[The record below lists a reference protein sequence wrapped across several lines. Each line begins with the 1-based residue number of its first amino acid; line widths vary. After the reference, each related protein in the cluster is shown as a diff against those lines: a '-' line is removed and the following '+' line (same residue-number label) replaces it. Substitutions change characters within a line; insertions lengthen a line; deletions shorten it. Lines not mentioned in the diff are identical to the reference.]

1 MKQQNKRLILLC
13 IAALLI
19 LFMGAGK
26 NTGNVQAAESVKKQE
41 LSQDENT
48 HTFSNASDGSF
59 QYDYAVKSDYYKGMG
74 VDESTGLKYALVSY
88 DEKLWAVVVTK
99 KSEFNG
105 SYDTSSYTGKMSLK
119 FKPATTKTV
128 LRFSKNKTRNT
139 ALEKCFY
146 YSDDYSILTT
156 GFSKDIY
163 YIDGTPVKGIKK
175 VAGTYYFFRKGKRVD
190 ETGWYPYGRSQVYV
204 KDGKAIFRFS
214 GDACYSF
221 TNGKKQRVTDR
232 YISVKGTVYWFDAA
246 GALAQGMKQAGGEY
260 YYLRDGVS
268 RRNYYKKVDRYGYY
282 FGEDGKA
289 VRDTWVNVKNA
300 MMYFNANARNTK
312 TYYLD
317 GYKDSE
323 RIGMYKI
330 YSKNKWNFVTD
341 GIYKIDGSF
350 VYFKNGRHYTSTRWY
365 SSNDTTMYY
374 IRKGEVLYKR
384 KQSGNGYVLYQANGV
399 RWKKVSSMWAPYNKG
414 KTFYYDKNGT
424 SLYRYFNASYSKSKY
439 RNTVWIYDAGS
450 SGWQQ
455 VTDKLLNIHSD
466 YYYIPED
473 GVIKAEE
480 GWQTIDKKTAVYT
493 DASGKVSKYI
503 YYDKTGKY
511 SIYREGQ
518 KLDQIVPGIVTVQIN
533 GKTVYYLMN
542 EQGQSVSGSQSV
554 DGYLYDFDKYGRAYS
569 RRLEGSVYWDT
580 DAWMKRVILA
590 YLGKTNIYCNVFV
603 DQAFALAGG
612 DDPSQKLAVQYTSPE
627 KGGILLDRMYTGTE
641 WGGAGTV
648 TGKVVLSDGKSWM
661 KQDSIQ
667 LNSDIVDFSYDA
679 LTPGDVIVYY
689 KNGETEA
696 SHVSLFL
703 GKFKNAAA
711 VKKYLIRMGV
721 SKQLAEACVKDWGAY
736 YDNDGTYWCIH
747 GGMGSS
753 SQVYIS
759 NSTYCIPASGNTYTY
774 GRKIINVI
782 D

>member
-1 MKQQNKRLILLC
+1 MKQQDKRLILLC

-119 FKPATTKTV
+119 FKPATTKTE
-128 LRFSKNKTRNT
+128 LRFSKNKTGNT

-282 FGEDGKA
+282 FGEGGKA

-533 GKTVYYLMN
+533 GKTVYYMMN

>member
-59 QYDYAVKSDYYKGMG
+59 QYDYAVKSDYYEGMG

-128 LRFSKNKTRNT
+128 LRFSKNKNGNT

-232 YISVKGTVYWFDAA
+232 YISVKGTVYWFDAT

-569 RRLEGSVYWDT
+569 RRLEGSVYWDM

>member
-105 SYDTSSYTGKMSLK
+105 SYDTSSYTSKMSLK

-128 LRFSKNKTRNT
+128 LRFSKNKTGNT

-175 VAGTYYFFRKGKRVD
+175 VAGMYYFFRKGKRVD

-232 YISVKGTVYWFDAA
+232 YISVKGTVYWFDAT
-246 GALAQGMKQAGGEY
+246 GALAQGMKQVGGEY

-341 GIYKIDGSF
+341 GIYKINGSF

-569 RRLEGSVYWDT
+569 RRLEGSVYWDM

-689 KNGETEA
+689 KNGEAEA

-736 YDNDGTYWCIH
+736 YDNDGAYWCIH

>member
-1 MKQQNKRLILLC
+1 
-13 IAALLI
+13 
-19 LFMGAGK
+19 MGAGK

-128 LRFSKNKTRNT
+128 LRFSKNKTGKT

-232 YISVKGTVYWFDAA
+232 YISVKGTVYWFDAT

-569 RRLEGSVYWDT
+569 RRLEGSVYWDM

>member
-119 FKPATTKTV
+119 FKPATTKPV
-128 LRFSKNKTRNT
+128 LRFSKNKTGNT

-533 GKTVYYLMN
+533 GKTVYYMMN

>member
-128 LRFSKNKTRNT
+128 LRFSKNKTGNI

-190 ETGWYPYGRSQVYV
+190 ETGWYPYGKSQVYV

-232 YISVKGTVYWFDAA
+232 YISVKGTVYWFDAT

-341 GIYKIDGSF
+341 GIYKINGSF

-542 EQGQSVSGSQSV
+542 EQGQSVSGSRSV

-782 D
+782 G

>member
-59 QYDYAVKSDYYKGMG
+59 QYNYAVKSDYYKGMG

-128 LRFSKNKTRNT
+128 LRFSKNKTGNT

-554 DGYLYDFDKYGRAYS
+554 DGYLYDFDKYGCAYS

>member
-1 MKQQNKRLILLC
+1 MKQQNKRLLLLC

-128 LRFSKNKTRNT
+128 LRFSKNKTGNT

-232 YISVKGTVYWFDAA
+232 YISVKGTVYWFDAT

-689 KNGETEA
+689 KNGEAEA

-736 YDNDGTYWCIH
+736 YDNDGAYWCIH

>member
-1 MKQQNKRLILLC
+1 MKQQNKRLLLLC

-128 LRFSKNKTRNT
+128 LRFSKNKTGNT

-782 D
+782 N

>member
-128 LRFSKNKTRNT
+128 LRFSKNKTGNT

-689 KNGETEA
+689 KNGEAEA

>member
-1 MKQQNKRLILLC
+1 MKQQNKRLLLLC

-128 LRFSKNKTRNT
+128 LRFSKNKTGNI

-175 VAGTYYFFRKGKRVD
+175 VAGTYYFFRKGKRVE

-232 YISVKGTVYWFDAA
+232 YISVKGTVYWFDAT

-341 GIYKIDGSF
+341 GIYKINGSF

-384 KQSGNGYVLYQANGV
+384 KQSGNGYVLYQAYGV

-439 RNTVWIYDAGS
+439 RNTVWIYDEGS

-542 EQGQSVSGSQSV
+542 EQGQSVSGSRSV

-782 D
+782 G

>member
-128 LRFSKNKTRNT
+128 LRFSKNKTGNI

-232 YISVKGTVYWFDAA
+232 YISVKGTVYWFDAT

-341 GIYKIDGSF
+341 GIYKINGSF

-384 KQSGNGYVLYQANGV
+384 KQSGNGYVLYQAYGV

-542 EQGQSVSGSQSV
+542 EQGQSVSGSRSV

-782 D
+782 G

>member
-128 LRFSKNKTRNT
+128 LRFSKNKTGKT

-232 YISVKGTVYWFDAA
+232 YISVKGTVYWFDAT

-569 RRLEGSVYWDT
+569 RRLEGSVYWDM

>member
-19 LFMGAGK
+19 LIMGAGK

-128 LRFSKNKTRNT
+128 LRFSKNKTGNT

-268 RRNYYKKVDRYGYY
+268 RRNYYKKVDRSGYY

-341 GIYKIDGSF
+341 GIYKI
-350 VYFKNGRHYTSTRWY
+350 
-365 SSNDTTMYY
+365 
-374 IRKGEVLYKR
+374 
-384 KQSGNGYVLYQANGV
+384 
-399 RWKKVSSMWAPYNKG
+399 
-414 KTFYYDKNGT
+414 
-424 SLYRYFNASYSKSKY
+424 
-439 RNTVWIYDAGS
+439 AG
-450 SGWQQ
+450 
-455 VTDKLLNIHSD
+455 
-466 YYYIPED
+466 
-473 GVIKAEE
+473 
-480 GWQTIDKKTAVYT
+480 
-493 DASGKVSKYI
+493 
-503 YYDKTGKY
+503 
-511 SIYREGQ
+511 
-518 KLDQIVPGIVTVQIN
+518 
-533 GKTVYYLMN
+533 
-542 EQGQSVSGSQSV
+542 
-554 DGYLYDFDKYGRAYS
+554 
-569 RRLEGSVYWDT
+569 
-580 DAWMKRVILA
+580 
-590 YLGKTNIYCNVFV
+590 
-603 DQAFALAGG
+603 
-612 DDPSQKLAVQYTSPE
+612 
-627 KGGILLDRMYTGTE
+627 
-641 WGGAGTV
+641 
-648 TGKVVLSDGKSWM
+648 
-661 KQDSIQ
+661 
-667 LNSDIVDFSYDA
+667 
-679 LTPGDVIVYY
+679 
-689 KNGETEA
+689 
-696 SHVSLFL
+696 
-703 GKFKNAAA
+703 
-711 VKKYLIRMGV
+711 
-721 SKQLAEACVKDWGAY
+721 
-736 YDNDGTYWCIH
+736 
-747 GGMGSS
+747 
-753 SQVYIS
+753 
-759 NSTYCIPASGNTYTY
+759 
-774 GRKIINVI
+774 
-782 D
+782 

>member
-105 SYDTSSYTGKMSLK
+105 SYDTSSYTSKMSLK

-128 LRFSKNKTRNT
+128 LRFSKNKTGNT

-175 VAGTYYFFRKGKRVD
+175 VAGMYYFFRKGKRVD

-232 YISVKGTVYWFDAA
+232 YISVKGTVYWFDAT

-455 VTDKLLNIHSD
+455 ITDKLLNIHSD

-473 GVIKAEE
+473 GGIKAEE

-542 EQGQSVSGSQSV
+542 EQGQSVSGSRSV

>member
-1 MKQQNKRLILLC
+1 
-13 IAALLI
+13 
-19 LFMGAGK
+19 
-26 NTGNVQAAESVKKQE
+26 
-41 LSQDENT
+41 
-48 HTFSNASDGSF
+48 
-59 QYDYAVKSDYYKGMG
+59 
-74 VDESTGLKYALVSY
+74 
-88 DEKLWAVVVTK
+88 
-99 KSEFNG
+99 
-105 SYDTSSYTGKMSLK
+105 
-119 FKPATTKTV
+119 
-128 LRFSKNKTRNT
+128 
-139 ALEKCFY
+139 
-146 YSDDYSILTT
+146 
-156 GFSKDIY
+156 
-163 YIDGTPVKGIKK
+163 
-175 VAGTYYFFRKGKRVD
+175 
-190 ETGWYPYGRSQVYV
+190 
-204 KDGKAIFRFS
+204 
-214 GDACYSF
+214 
-221 TNGKKQRVTDR
+221 
-232 YISVKGTVYWFDAA
+232 
-246 GALAQGMKQAGGEY
+246 
-260 YYLRDGVS
+260 
-268 RRNYYKKVDRYGYY
+268 
-282 FGEDGKA
+282 
-289 VRDTWVNVKNA
+289 

-569 RRLEGSVYWDT
+569 RRLEGSVYWDM

>member
-128 LRFSKNKTRNT
+128 LRFSKNKTGNT

-232 YISVKGTVYWFDAA
+232 YISVKGTVYWFDAT

-603 DQAFALAGG
+603 NQAFALAGG

>member
-119 FKPATTKTV
+119 FKPETTKTV
-128 LRFSKNKTRNT
+128 LRFSKNKTGNT

-782 D
+782 G

>member
-128 LRFSKNKTRNT
+128 LRFSKNKTGNT

-455 VTDKLLNIHSD
+455 ITDKLLNIHSD

-473 GVIKAEE
+473 GGIKAEE

-542 EQGQSVSGSQSV
+542 EQGQSVSGSRSV

>member
-1 MKQQNKRLILLC
+1 MRQQNKRLLLLC

-19 LFMGAGK
+19 LFMGAGI
-26 NTGNVQAAESVKKQE
+26 NTGNVQAAASVKKQE
-41 LSQDENT
+41 LSQDEKT

-119 FKPATTKTV
+119 FKPTTTKTV
-128 LRFSKNKTRNT
+128 LRFSKNKTGNT

-175 VAGTYYFFRKGKRVD
+175 VAGTYYFFRKGKRVE

-204 KDGKAIFRFS
+204 KDGKAVFRFS

-232 YISVKGTVYWFDAA
+232 YISVKGTVYWFDTT
-246 GALAQGMKQAGGEY
+246 GALAQGMKQSGGEY

-300 MMYFNANARNTK
+300 MMYFNVNARNTK

-350 VYFKNGRHYTSTRWY
+350 VYFKDGRHYTSTRWY
-365 SSNDTTMYY
+365 TSNDTTMYY

-439 RNTVWIYDAGS
+439 RNTVWIYDTGS
-450 SGWQQ
+450 SRWQQ
-455 VTDKLLNIHSD
+455 VTDKLLNIHSA
-466 YYYIPED
+466 YYYIPAD

-503 YYDKTGKY
+503 YYDKTRKC
-511 SIYREGQ
+511 SVYREGQ
-518 KLDQIVPGIVTVQIN
+518 KLDQIVTGIVTVQIN

-554 DGYLYDFDKYGRAYS
+554 DGYLYDFDKYGRAYT

-590 YLGKTNIYCNVFV
+590 YLGKTNVYCNVFV

-711 VKKYLIRMGV
+711 VKKYLTQMGV
-721 SKQLAEACVKDWGAY
+721 SKQLAESCVKDWGTY

>member
-128 LRFSKNKTRNT
+128 LRFSKNKTGNI

-190 ETGWYPYGRSQVYV
+190 ETGWYPYGKSQVYV

-232 YISVKGTVYWFDAA
+232 YISVKGTVYWFDAT

-341 GIYKIDGSF
+341 GIYKINGSF

-384 KQSGNGYVLYQANGV
+384 KQSGNGYVLYQAYGV

-542 EQGQSVSGSQSV
+542 EQGQSVSGSRSV

-782 D
+782 G

>member
-1 MKQQNKRLILLC
+1 MKQQNKRLLLLC

-119 FKPATTKTV
+119 FKPAMTKTV
-128 LRFSKNKTRNT
+128 LRFSKNKTGNT

-175 VAGTYYFFRKGKRVD
+175 VAGTYYFFRKGKRVE

-350 VYFKNGRHYTSTRWY
+350 VYFKDGRHYTSTRWY

-439 RNTVWIYDAGS
+439 RNTVWIYDEGS

-711 VKKYLIRMGV
+711 VKKYLIQMGV
-721 SKQLAEACVKDWGAY
+721 SKQLAEACVKDWGTY

>member
-1 MKQQNKRLILLC
+1 MKQQNKRLLLLC

-128 LRFSKNKTRNT
+128 LRFSKNKTGNI

-175 VAGTYYFFRKGKRVD
+175 VAGTYYFFRKGKRVE

-232 YISVKGTVYWFDAA
+232 YISVKGTVYWFDAT

-341 GIYKIDGSF
+341 GIYKINGSF

-384 KQSGNGYVLYQANGV
+384 KQSGNGYVLYQAYGV

-542 EQGQSVSGSQSV
+542 EQGQSVSGSRSV

-782 D
+782 G